1 MTSSNNWERQV
12 SQARKVPIKTMCK
25 HLNVQLRNA
34 SNGTD
39 GESWVGVCPLCR
51 DDPYLPRFRVNPQGG
66 SGNGRYYCPDCDVA
80 GDSLGLYMEAKGVDF
95 PQAVREIADL
105 LDSAKEGL

>member
-51 DDPYLPRFRVNPQGG
+51 DDPYLPRLRINPQGG

>member
-12 SQARKVPIKTMCK
+12 SQARKVPITTMCK
-25 HLNVQLRNA
+25 HLNVQLKKA

-51 DDPYLPRFRVNPQGG
+51 DDPYLPRLRVNPQGG
-66 SGNGRYYCPDCDVA
+66 SGTGRYYCPDCSSA
-80 GDSLGLYMEAKGVDF
+80 GDSLGLYMAVKRVGFSE
-95 PQAVREIADL
+95 AVREISDVL
-105 LDSAKEGL
+105 NSAKEGL